1 MAPANGGR
9 TLKRRLRSIVHDAAE
24 ALSRRESFAPVP
36 HPYERTKV
44 LFVSGP
50 PRSGTT
56 ALRNS
61 IAAHRC
67 VYSTNRESNV
77 VNDVLCA
84 ALRNCTLPDRKG
96 NMVVS
101 QHQYDGVFRRALLQL
116 LWPQAWDRPGAPRA
130 LSTYTH
136 LEPHSAEYLAKVFPR
151 ARIVYIVRN
160 GIETVASAAAFE
172 SFSLLPFEVLCR
184 RWAMALKMAQWGE
197 GRDNFNLVRHE
208 HLRDAARAESTVR
221 AMLQWAELGYDE
233 QCLDVLRSTRYHPT
247 HMAGES
253 PDDAQNLN
261 RRAQRWRHWSPQQ
274 RETFV
279 EICRPAM
286 EHFGYDIPWTDGAT
300 TEAA

>member
-1 MAPANGGR
+1 MLS
-9 TLKRRLRSIVHDAAE
+9 TF
-24 ALSRRESFAPVP
+24 SRRQSFAPVP

-96 NMVVS
+96 NMLVK
-101 QHQYDGVFRRALLQL
+101 QRRYDLVFRRALLRL
-116 LWPQAWDRPGAPRA
+116 LWPEAWDRHGRPRA

-136 LEPHSAEYLAKVFPR
+136 LEPRSAEYLAKVFPR

-160 GIETVASAAAFE
+160 GIETVASTAAFE
-172 SFSLLPFEVLCR
+172 SFASLPFDVLCR
-184 RWAMALKMAQWGE
+184 RWAMTLKMARWGE
-197 GRDNFNLVRHE
+197 GRDDFYLVRHE
-208 HLRDAARAESTVR
+208 HLRDATTAESRLR
-221 AMLQWAELGYDE
+221 AMFDWAGLPYEE
-233 QCLDVLRSTRYHPT
+233 QCLEVLRGSRFHPT
-247 HMAGES
+247 RLDGES
-253 PDDAQNLN
+253 PDDVQNLD
-261 RRAQRWRHWSPQQ
+261 RRADRWRHWSPQQ

-286 EHFGYDIPWTDGAT
+286 DYFGYDIPWTDGAT
-300 TEAA
+300 ADAA